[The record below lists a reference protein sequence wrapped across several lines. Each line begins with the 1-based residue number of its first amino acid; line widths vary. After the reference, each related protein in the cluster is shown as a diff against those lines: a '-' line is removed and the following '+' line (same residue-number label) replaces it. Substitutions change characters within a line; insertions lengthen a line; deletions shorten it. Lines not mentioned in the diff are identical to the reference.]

1 MGKDSR
7 KVAATI
13 GSAILI
19 MHATLAVAQSL
30 SPVGRY
36 NMEWAQMDKGLR
48 VDLTNGTRLV
58 EVVTRDLTDPPDTN
72 YTMRDATTL
81 EHLWFLKDL
90 GQSQFEAWT
99 GGFGIGILV
108 GPVVGQGMQGFYLE
122 AEVGSGHNP
131 GTYIAVGR
139 RVATPQPPPAPPPT
153 TTPKAGSLTVAI
165 TAPRAGATVG
175 GTVWLTVWVEGS
187 ATNVS
192 KTYTLTE
199 GSSTTPLKTVI
210 TNSSGPVSLSWAT
223 SAASNGART
232 LKVTVREGTR
242 TGTGSVGV
250 TVAN

>member
-1 MGKDSR
+1 MR

-58 EVVTRDLTDPPDTN
+58 EVVARDLTDPPDTN
-72 YTMRDATTL
+72 YKMRDVTTL
-81 EHLWFLKDL
+81 EHLWFLRDL
-90 GQSQFEAWT
+90 GEGQFEAWT
-99 GGFGIGILV
+99 GGFGIGVFV

-131 GTYIAVGR
+131 GTYLAVGR
-139 RVATPQPPPAPPPT
+139 RVATTQPPPPPPPT
-153 TTPKAGSLTVAI
+153 TPPPAGSLSVAI
-165 TAPRAGATVG
+165 TAPRAGATVR

-192 KTYTLTE
+192 KTYTLTQ
-199 GSSTTPLKTVI
+199 GTSTTALKTVV
-210 TNSSGPVSLSWAT
+210 TNSAGPVSLSWVT
-223 SAASNGART
+223 SAANNGART

-242 TGTGSVGV
+242 TASGTVAV

>member
-1 MGKDSR
+1 MKA
-7 KVAATI
+7 AATL
-13 GSAILI
+13 GAALVIL
-19 MHATLAVAQSL
+19 HATLGFAQSL

-58 EVVTRDLTDPPDTN
+58 EVVARDLNDPPDTN
-72 YTMRDATTL
+72 FKMRDATTL

-90 GQSQFEAWT
+90 GGGQFEAWT
-99 GGFGIGILV
+99 GGFGIGLFV

-131 GTYIAVGR
+131 GTYVAVGR
-139 RVATPQPPPAPPPT
+139 RVAVTQPPPT
-153 TTPKAGSLTVAI
+153 TPPPSGSLLVAL
-165 TAPRAGATVG
+165 TSPKAGATVR
-175 GTVWLTVWVEGS
+175 GTVWLTVWVNGS
-187 ATNVS
+187 AGGA

-199 GSSTTPLKTVI
+199 GTSTAALKTVS
-210 TNSSGPVSLSWAT
+210 TNSAGPVSIAWVT
-223 SAASNGART
+223 SRANNGART

-242 TGTGSVGV
+242 SAAGTVRV